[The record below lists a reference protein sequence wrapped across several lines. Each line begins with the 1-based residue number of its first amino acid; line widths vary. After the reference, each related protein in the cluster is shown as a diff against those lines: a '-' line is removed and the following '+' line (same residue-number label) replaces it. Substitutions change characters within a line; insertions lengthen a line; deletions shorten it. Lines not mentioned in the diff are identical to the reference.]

1 MLAQFSNY
9 YRINPTRAASQPL
22 TTKENMNMTT
32 TTNLAQF
39 GARELAEVRDLL
51 DAMLNQGLPSGFS
64 NDGVHP
70 MFNMNSGFVFLTND
84 EFEVCMM
91 NGDKLESFHTSP
103 YEGKEGFFSELLD
116 EYSDM
121 HGEDKEWFR
130 ELSASLGLEC
140 PSEDE

>member
-1 MLAQFSNY
+1 
-9 YRINPTRAASQPL
+9 
-22 TTKENMNMTT
+22 MTT

-39 GARELAEVRDLL
+39 GSRELAEVRDLL

-64 NDGVHP
+64 NNGVHP
-70 MFNMNSGFVFLTND
+70 MLNILSGEVFLTND
-84 EFEVCMM
+84 EFEACML
-91 NGDKLESFHTSP
+91 NGDKLESFYNSP

-121 HGEDKEWFR
+121 HEEDKEWFR

>member
-1 MLAQFSNY
+1 
-9 YRINPTRAASQPL
+9 
-22 TTKENMNMTT
+22 
-32 TTNLAQF
+32 
-39 GARELAEVRDLL
+39 
-51 DAMLNQGLPSGFS
+51 
-64 NDGVHP
+64 
-70 MFNMNSGFVFLTND
+70 
-84 EFEVCMM
+84 MM

>member
-1 MLAQFSNY
+1 
-9 YRINPTRAASQPL
+9 
-22 TTKENMNMTT
+22 MTT

-39 GARELAEVRDLL
+39 GSRELAEVRDLL
-51 DAMLNQGLPSGFS
+51 DAMLNQGLPSDFS

-70 MFNMNSGFVFLTND
+70 MFNTFSGAVFLTND
-84 EFEVCMM
+84 EFEVCML
-91 NGDKLESFHTSP
+91 NGDKLERFYNSP

-121 HGEDKEWFR
+121 YGEDKEWFR